1 MARIDELRKQ
11 LVGNVFCSDDID
23 QALEKYDFYPVE
35 VEDDE
40 ERNIFKYTNKKSQI
54 WVYYSQDGEDYLVEK
69 VINSNKKRGK
79 TEVF

>member
-40 ERNIFKYTNKKSQI
+40 ERNIFKYISKK
-54 WVYYSQDGEDYLVEK
+54 
-69 VINSNKKRGK
+69 
-79 TEVF
+79 

>member
-40 ERNIFKYTNKKSQI
+40 ERNILNIPIKNRRSGCIT
-54 WVYYSQDGEDYLVEK
+54 VRMEK
-69 VINSNKKRGK
+69 IILLKR
-79 TEVF
+79 